1 MKYILMVIFMLL
13 WPFLLSSIA
22 GLSTLIGC
30 LFIFLPIKKKDEFI
44 AFSLSLSLSVM
55 LMVSVFDLIPEALKN
70 LNEGVGRTYFTFAI
84 FFLIG
89 VFLVNIINKM
99 IKKIKDN
106 GNLYRLG
113 ILNFIALVLHNLP
126 EGILTFMSTYSNFK
140 LGLSLCIAITLHNIP
155 EGISIAVPIYYAT
168 GSKWKAIKN
177 TLISG
182 IAEPFGALMAFII
195 LKKYVTPKMI
205 SLFLVLVAGIMIT
218 LSINKMLPEALK
230 YNKKKQIYI
239 GLIIGTL
246 LVFIS
251 LFLH

>member
-1 MKYILMVIFMLL
+1 MELL

-30 LFIFLPIKKKDEFI
+30 LFIFFPIKKKDEFI

-55 LMVSVFDLIPEALKN
+55 LMVSIFDLIPEALKN
-70 LNEGVGRTYFTFAI
+70 VNGGVGKTFISFVI
-84 FFLIG
+84 FFLLGI
-89 VFLVNIINKM
+89 LIVNIVNRLIEKF
-99 IKKIKDN
+99 KDN
-106 GNLYRLG
+106 GNLYKLG

-126 EGILTFMSTYSNFK
+126 EGILTFMSTYSDFK

-182 IAEPFGALMAFII
+182 IAEPFGALLAFLI
-195 LKKYVTPKMI
+195 LKKYVTQNMI
-205 SLFLVLVAGIMIT
+205 SLFLVLVAGIMVT

-230 YNKKKQIYI
+230 YNKKKEIYA
-239 GLIIGTL
+239 GLIIGTI
-246 LVFIS
+246 LVLIS